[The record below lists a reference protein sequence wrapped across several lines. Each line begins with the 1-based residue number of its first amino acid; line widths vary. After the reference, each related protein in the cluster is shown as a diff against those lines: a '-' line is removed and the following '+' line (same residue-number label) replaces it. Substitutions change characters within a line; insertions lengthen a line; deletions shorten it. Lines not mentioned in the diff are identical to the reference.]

1 VLPDSNEVPVP
12 RVGAA
17 QLFAVDVIDMPIPTP
32 RALLGTSSAPSKTAD
47 SVLARP
53 PVCEI
58 EIEIGKRRVR
68 IRGLSAER
76 AEMFLQ
82 ECLK

>member
-1 VLPDSNEVPVP
+1 MLPTSNEIPT
-12 RVGAA
+12 RGMGAA
-17 QLFAVDVIDMPIPTP
+17 QLLAVDVIDILMPVPLTLP
-32 RALLGTSSAPSKTAD
+32 GAASALSKSTESTSVP
-47 SVLARP
+47 P

-58 EIEIGKRRVR
+58 EVEIGRRRVR
-68 IRGLSAER
+68 IRGLPLER